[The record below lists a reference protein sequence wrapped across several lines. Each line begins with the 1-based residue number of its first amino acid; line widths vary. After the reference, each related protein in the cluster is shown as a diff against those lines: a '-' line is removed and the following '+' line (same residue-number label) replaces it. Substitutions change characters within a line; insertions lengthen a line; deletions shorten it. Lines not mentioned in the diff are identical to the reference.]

1 MPSPHHL
8 SLPSRFS
15 ADPDDTLAELTAA
28 IDLVASGLA
37 ARVVCTNLAG
47 VEAVAPV
54 ALARAQA
61 RGIAFRIDR
70 GPEGRPRAVV
80 GPRAG

>member
-1 MPSPHHL
+1 MPSVHFL
-8 SLPSRFS
+8 SLPSRRS
-15 ADPDDTLAELTAA
+15 ADPDATLAELTTA
-28 IDLVASGLA
+28 IDLVDRGLA

-47 VEAVAPV
+47 VEAVASV
-54 ALARAQA
+54 ALAHAQA
-61 RGIAFRIDR
+61 CGIAFRIDR